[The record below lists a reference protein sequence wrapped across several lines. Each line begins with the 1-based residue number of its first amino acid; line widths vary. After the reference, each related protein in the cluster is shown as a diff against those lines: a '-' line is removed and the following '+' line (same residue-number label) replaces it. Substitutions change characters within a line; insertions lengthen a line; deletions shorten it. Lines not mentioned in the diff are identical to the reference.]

1 MMPSLFVS
9 HGAPDLLIGNL
20 PARQFLLELPPNL
33 PRPRAVCVASAHYEH
48 DDPNVT
54 GGLAPRTI
62 HDFGGFAP
70 SLYQVQYPARG
81 EPALAARVAALLVE
95 AGFRA
100 RVDDQWG
107 YDHGTWCPLA
117 LMYPQADIPVIALSV
132 SRRRDAGW
140 HLALGR
146 ALAPLRAEGVL
157 VIGSGSL
164 THNLGEVAPPD
175 DNDKAPEFV
184 HAFADWFDQ
193 RLSAHDEPSLLD
205 WAMQAPSARRN
216 HPSSEHLMPFFVALG
231 AAGEGWRATR
241 LHRSVS
247 YRALRL
253 DAFRFDA

>member
-1 MMPSLFVS
+1 MPSLFIS
-9 HGAPDLLIGNL
+9 HGAPDLLIGKL
-20 PARQFLLELPPNL
+20 PARQFLLDLPAGL
-33 PRPRAVCVASAHYEH
+33 PRPRAICVASAHYEH
-48 DDPNVT
+48 DNPHVT
-54 GGLAPRTI
+54 CEQAPRTL

-81 EPALAARVAALLVE
+81 DPQLAERVADLLEQAGFAPAL
-95 AGFRA
+95 
-100 RVDDQWG
+100 DDQWG

-117 LMYPQADIPVIALSV
+117 LMYPHADVPVIALSV

-140 HLALGR
+140 HLQLGR
-146 ALAPLRAEGVL
+146 ALAALRAEDVL

-164 THNLGEVAPPD
+164 THNLGEVAPPE
-175 DNDKAPEFV
+175 NNELAPDFV
-184 HAFADWFDQ
+184 HAFADWFEQ
-193 RLSAHDEPSLLD
+193 RLAAQDEPDLLD
-205 WAMQAPSARRN
+205 WPVKAPAARRN
-216 HPSSEHLMPFFVALG
+216 HPSSEHLMPLFVALG